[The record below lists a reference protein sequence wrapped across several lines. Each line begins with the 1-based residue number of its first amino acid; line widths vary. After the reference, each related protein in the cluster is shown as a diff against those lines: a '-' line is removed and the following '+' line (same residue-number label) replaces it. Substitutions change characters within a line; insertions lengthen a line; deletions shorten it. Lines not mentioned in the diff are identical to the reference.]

1 MMRSLYTAATGM
13 IGQQTHLDV
22 IAHNLANVNTA
33 GFKKNRAEF
42 EDLIYQT
49 HKFAGTETIGGQQ
62 IPVGVQVGL
71 GTKVNSTAKI
81 HTQGD
86 YNKTDSPLDM
96 AIEGEGYFRVLRNG
110 ELYYTRDGSWKINS
124 DGVIVSQD
132 GNPMDPEFVVPEDAV
147 HLEVDSAGFMAAI
160 DQRGNVVAEGRIEL
174 SRFINPPGLFAMGY
188 NIYQPTAASGPAID
202 GNPGEEGFGTIA
214 HGFLEMSNVEVV
226 SEMVNM
232 IVAQRAYEMNSK
244 AITTSDEMLSIANNL
259 KR

>member
-22 IAHNLANVNTA
+22 IAHNLANVNTT

-62 IPVGVQVGL
+62 IPVGIQVGL
-71 GTKVNSTAKI
+71 GTKVNSNAKI

-86 YNKTDSPLDM
+86 FNKTDSPLDT
-96 AIEGEGYFRVLRNG
+96 AIAGEGYYRVLRNG
-110 ELYYTRDGSWKINS
+110 ELYYTRDGAWKLNS
-124 DGVIVSQD
+124 DGVIVTQD
-132 GNPMDPEFVVPEDAV
+132 GNPMDPEFIVPQDAV
-147 HLEVDSAGFMAAI
+147 HLEIDPAGFMAAL
-160 DQRGNVVAEGRIEL
+160 DQRGNVLAEGRIEL

-188 NIYQPTAASGPAID
+188 NIYQPTAASGPPID
-202 GNPGEEGFGTIA
+202 GLPGEEGFGTIE

-226 SEMVNM
+226 TEMVEM

>member
-22 IAHNLANVNTA
+22 IAHNLANVNTT

-42 EDLIYQT
+42 QDLIYQT
-49 HKFAGTETIGGQQ
+49 HKFAGTETLGGEQV
-62 IPVGVQVGL
+62 PVGVQVGL
-71 GTKVNSTAKI
+71 GTKVNTTAKI

-86 YNKTDSPLDM
+86 YVKTDSPLDM
-96 AIEGEGYFRVLRNG
+96 AIEGEGYYRVVRNG
-110 ELYYTRDGSWKINS
+110 EIYYTRDGAFKLNS

-132 GNPMDPEFVVPEDAV
+132 GNPLDPEFVVPPEAV
-147 HLEVDSAGFMAAI
+147 HIEVDPGGFIAAL
-160 DQRGNVVAEGRIEL
+160 DGLGNVLAEGRIQT
-174 SRFINPPGLFAMGY
+174 SRFINPPGLFAMGRNLY
-188 NIYQPTAASGPAID
+188 MPTAASGPAID

-226 SEMVNM
+226 TEMVEM

-244 AITTSDEMLSIANNL
+244 AITTSDEMLAIANNL

>member
-22 IAHNLANVNTA
+22 IAHNLANVNTI

-62 IPVGVQVGL
+62 IPVGIQVGL
-71 GTKVNSTAKI
+71 GTKVNTTAKI

-86 YNKTDSPLDM
+86 YNKTDSPLDT

-110 ELYYTRDGSWKINS
+110 ELYYTRDGAWKINS

-147 HLEVDSAGFMAAI
+147 HLEIDSAGFMAAI

-174 SRFINPPGLFAMGY
+174 SRFINPPGLFAMG
-188 NIYQPTAASGPAID
+188 
-202 GNPGEEGFGTIA
+202 
-214 HGFLEMSNVEVV
+214 
-226 SEMVNM
+226 
-232 IVAQRAYEMNSK
+232 
-244 AITTSDEMLSIANNL
+244 
-259 KR
+259 

>member
-22 IAHNLANVNTA
+22 IAHNLANVNTT

-42 EDLIYQT
+42 QDLIYQT
-49 HKFAGTETIGGQQ
+49 HKFAGTETLGGEQ

-71 GTKVNSTAKI
+71 GAKVNTTAKI

-86 YNKTDSPLDM
+86 YVKTDSPLDL

-110 ELYYTRDGSWKINS
+110 EVYYTRDGAFKLNS

-132 GNPMDPEFVVPEDAV
+132 GNPLDPEFVVPPEAV
-147 HLEVDSAGFMAAI
+147 HLEVDAGGYLAAL
-160 DQRGNVVAEGRIEL
+160 DYRGNVLAEGRL
-174 SRFINPPGLFAMGY
+174 QTSRFINPPGLFSLGR
-188 NIYQPTAASGPAID
+188 NLYQPTDASGPAID

-226 SEMVNM
+226 TEMVEM

-244 AITTSDEMLSIANNL
+244 AITTSDEMLAIANNL